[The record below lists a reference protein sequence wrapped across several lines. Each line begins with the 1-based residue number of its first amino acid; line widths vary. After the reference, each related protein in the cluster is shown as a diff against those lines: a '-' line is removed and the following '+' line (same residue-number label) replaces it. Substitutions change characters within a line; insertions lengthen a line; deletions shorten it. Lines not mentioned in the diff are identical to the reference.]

1 MAQIN
6 QAWHVLS
13 DPARRAAYD
22 VALRGLSSPTDGAA
36 PVSAAAHAMYRTD
49 PPSPLPTIAPARF
62 PWRFMLVIAVL
73 GIAFVV
79 VNAALTKP
87 APPPHP
93 DNIMEPGSCVT
104 IASNG
109 DAAEVVC
116 TGANDGIIDS
126 LKPLG
131 AGCPDGTEVHRDA
144 QGLGQVCVRMSSP
157 G

>member
-13 DPARRAAYD
+13 DPDRRAAYD
-22 VALRGLSSPTDGAA
+22 VVVRGLPSRTDGAA
-36 PVSAAAHAMYRTD
+36 PVSAVAHATYRTG
-49 PPSPLPTIAPARF
+49 PPSQPLTIAPARF

-104 IASNG
+104 ISSNG

-116 TGANDGIIDS
+116 NGAKDGIIDS

>member
-13 DPARRAAYD
+13 DPDRRAAYD
-22 VALRGLSSPTDGAA
+22 VVVRGLPSRTDGAA
-36 PVSAAAHAMYRTD
+36 PVSAVAHATYRTG
-49 PPSPLPTIAPARF
+49 PPSQPLTIAPARF

-93 DNIMEPGSCVT
+93 DNIMEPGSKKLPARQQHRREDVDKQADQRQY
-104 IASNG
+104 IRHW
-109 DAAEVVC
+109 
-116 TGANDGIIDS
+116 
-126 LKPLG
+126 LR
-131 AGCPDGTEVHRDA
+131 GCF
-144 QGLGQVCVRMSSP
+144 
-157 G
+157 